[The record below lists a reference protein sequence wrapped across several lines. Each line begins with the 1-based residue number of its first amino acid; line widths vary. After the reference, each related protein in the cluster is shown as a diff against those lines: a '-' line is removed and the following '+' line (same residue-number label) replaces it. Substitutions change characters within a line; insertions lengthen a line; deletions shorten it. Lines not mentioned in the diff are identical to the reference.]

1 MQATIEDLNIIL
13 GALDSCKTKEEIM
26 HNVKL
31 PADVVDEVLNTL
43 RKLGKISKDDFT
55 NVFCPIERVAGEMS
69 NSCNQICNAMRE

>member
-1 MQATIEDLNIIL
+1 MQATIEDLNILL

-55 NVFCPIERVAGEMS
+55 NVFCPIERVAGEMAT
-69 NSCNQICNAMRE
+69 SCNQICDAMRE